1 MVLQKTSLI
10 TFYKIIVDMTRRN
23 DKRNNRRNRQRN
35 NGNEEASKFASM
47 MMGAIMGKAFEEV
60 FGKKDD
66 GDSSGIH
73 AEGISNQDITN
84 INNGKASLTKCT
96 IPTDGTAVKL
106 PIPDNLQVFISEDG
120 NPMIRKKIEGDEKKT
135 LDDKEVKP
143 ITYDDVIKELY
154 FDKTAYWFSRKDDI
168 GEGKLD
174 YASYEDA
181 VNSTTP
187 AQAKRYAA
195 FNKLQNIAKYLNK
208 GWKPNFKDATQK
220 WFIDKQYFGKYQAKF
235 SYSDNYGIVYFKSEK
250 LANEAI
256 EIMGKESLNDL
267 FSTDW

>member
-1 MVLQKTSLI
+1 
-10 TFYKIIVDMTRRN
+10 MTRRN

-35 NGNEEASKFASM
+35 NGNDEANKFASI

-60 FGKKDD
+60 FGKNAEGTPD
-66 GDSSGIH
+66 IH
-73 AEGISNQDITN
+73 TEGISNQDITN
-84 INNGKASLTKCT
+84 INNGKATLSRLR
-96 IPTDGTAVKL
+96 IPADGSAVEY
-106 PIPDNLQVFISEDG
+106 PTPDNLKFFFDEEGKLMVRQ
-120 NPMIRKKIEGDEKKT
+120 KIEGDEKAT
-135 LDDKEVKP
+135 NDTEEGKP
-143 ITYDDVIKELY
+143 ITYDDICKELFLNKNTY
-154 FDKTAYWFSRKDDI
+154 FFDDDKVLSMEPPYSNYKDFDNCTSR
-168 GEGKLD
+168 
-174 YASYEDA
+174 
-181 VNSTTP
+181 
-187 AQAKRYAA
+187 AQVKRFIA